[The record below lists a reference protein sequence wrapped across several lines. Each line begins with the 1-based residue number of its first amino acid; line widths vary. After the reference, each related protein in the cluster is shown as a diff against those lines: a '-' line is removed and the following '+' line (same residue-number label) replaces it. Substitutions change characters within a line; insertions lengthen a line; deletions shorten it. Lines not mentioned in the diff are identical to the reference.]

1 MKRLFAFL
9 VGFSFLVP
17 SVVVKADNINT
28 SLDDFLKGE
37 NSSAIL
43 YSNVNQKDTT
53 TREIKTGDKL
63 SLSLVTNSIS
73 NVDSFYVTYD
83 FDNTALQYDGAVFSD
98 GATNDFTDK
107 LEFVNENTSD
117 NSSSD
122 NSQKDDSS
130 NSDENKDDSSNSD
143 ENKDA
148 GVATQA
154 NVTSQVLQVGLSGK
168 DGAKFS
174 LKGGLLT
181 LNFTALKD
189 FTLDLDNA
197 KIEVHSVVD
206 GQDTSLDFQKF
217 NLADYLTST
226 GLTDPLSNSEV
237 TQVTVTPSD
246 DSNKDSDNNSDGVT
260 NDSGIHVNINNNN
273 GGTQGDGNNVS
284 GAGTSS
290 SAKGDWNGVKT
301 ADGNFQKL
309 IGAIAGFIVFA
320 TIGGVAI
327 FHNKDKISKLLKFT
341 HHSM

>member
-1 MKRLFAFL
+1 MKRLCAL
-9 VGFSFLVP
+9 IMGLSFLIP
-17 SVVVKADNINT
+17 SLSVKADEEVK
-28 SLDDFLKGE
+28 LDDFLKGE

-73 NVDSFYVTYD
+73 NVDSFYVAYD
-83 FDNTALQYDGAVFSD
+83 FDNTALQYDGAIFSD

-117 NSSSD
+117 NSSSSESPD
-122 NSQKDDSS
+122 PSVSGGESSESGTSQG
-130 NSDENKDDSSNSD
+130 E
-143 ENKDA
+143 
-148 GVATQA
+148 GVSAQS

-168 DGAKFS
+168 DGSKFS
-174 LKGGLLT
+174 LKGGLVT

-206 GQDTSLDFQKF
+206 GQDKSLDFQKF

-246 DSNKDSDNNSDGVT
+246 DSNKDSDTNSGGVT
-260 NDSGIHVNINNNN
+260 NDSGIHININNNN
-273 GGTQGDGNNVS
+273 GGTQGIGEPGIATQTPTDSN
-284 GAGTSS
+284 
-290 SAKGDWNGVKT
+290 SAKGDWNAAKT
-301 ADGNFQKL
+301 SDDGFQKL

-320 TIGGVAI
+320 SIGGVVI
-327 FHNKDKISKLLKFT
+327 FHNKEKLAKVFKFT

>member
-17 SVVVKADNINT
+17 SVVVRADDTNT

-107 LEFVNENTSD
+107 LEFVNENTSED
-117 NSSSD
+117 PSSSESSD
-122 NSQKDDSS
+122 PSVSGGESSEPGTSQG
-130 NSDENKDDSSNSD
+130 E
-143 ENKDA
+143 
-148 GVATQA
+148 GVSAQS
-154 NVTSQVLQVGLSGK
+154 NVTSKILQVGLSGK
-168 DGAKFS
+168 DGSKFS
-174 LKGGLLT
+174 IKGGFVT

-206 GQDTSLDFQKF
+206 GQDKSLDFQKF

-284 GAGTSS
+284 GTGTGTSP

-327 FHNKDKISKLLKFT
+327 FHNKDKISKILKFT